1 MEMSY
6 NSSVQTKAGVENIL
20 KGTFMDKSVTV
31 TAEREDTSVKA
42 KIDGSNIWVAP
53 GTKNSEVASSLKIY
67 NYKVINSESKS
78 VSKDS
83 NAGTGYVFTNT
94 GNNTSYTMIVLGDVN
109 GDGEVKATDYMKIKN
124 YIMGVSKLTD
134 IEKVAADV
142 NNDNNIKATDYMKI
156 KNYIMGTSTIDIN

>member
-1 MEMSY
+1 MNQRYEVDDK
-6 NSSVQTKAGVENIL
+6 NGNIVCVPNLTVENL
-20 KGTFMDKSVTV
+20 KSLFS
-31 TAEREDTSVKA
+31 
-42 KIDGSNIWVAP
+42 SNIVVKKGNTTIA
-53 GTKNSEVASSLKIY
+53 NNA
-67 NYKVINSESKS
+67 KV
-78 VSKDS
+78 
-83 NAGTGYVFTNT
+83 GTGYTIT
-94 GNNTSYTMIVLGDVN
+94 ADGKSYTAIVKGDTN